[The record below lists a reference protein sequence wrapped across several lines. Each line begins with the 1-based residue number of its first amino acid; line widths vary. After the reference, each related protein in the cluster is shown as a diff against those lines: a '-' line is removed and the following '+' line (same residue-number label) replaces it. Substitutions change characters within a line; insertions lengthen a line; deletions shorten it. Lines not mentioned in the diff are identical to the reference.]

1 MAESAPDTG
10 QAILFS
16 VIVAAVGLMLVVS
29 ATGLAIANI
38 IQAIRP
44 ANWGTRWADETFV
57 TFAWQELGRGLFFGY
72 LFALGMSPM
81 TAFIF
86 LDRENFWR
94 NFTFGSIALWGGT
107 AILIYFAIVIA
118 GFFGF
123 AVHRGVSR
131 KLGTWGLY
139 SQALIVATLS
149 APLAY
154 LLLTVLLPPVHDV
167 LALLVQTWH
176 IYARLPA

>member
-1 MAESAPDTG
+1 MAESASETG
-10 QAILFS
+10 QAIVFS
-16 VIVAAVGLMLVVS
+16 VVVTVVGLILVIS
-29 ATGLAIANI
+29 AIAIAIANVV
-38 IQAIRP
+38 QALRP
-44 ANWGTRWADETFV
+44 TNWGTRWANETFV
-57 TFAWQELGRGLFFGY
+57 TFAWQELGRGLFCGY
-72 LFALGMSPM
+72 LFALGMTPM

-131 KLGTWGLY
+131 KHGAWGLY
-139 SQALIVATLS
+139 SQALIVGALS

-154 LLLTVLLPPVHDV
+154 LLLTVLLPPVHNV
-167 LALLVQTWH
+167 LDLLVQTWQL
-176 IYARLPA
+176 YARLPA